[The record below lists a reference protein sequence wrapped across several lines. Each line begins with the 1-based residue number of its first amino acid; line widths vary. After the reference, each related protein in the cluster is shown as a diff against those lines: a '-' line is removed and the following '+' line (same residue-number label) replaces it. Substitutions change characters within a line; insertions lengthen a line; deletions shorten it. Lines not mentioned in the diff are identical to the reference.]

1 MNIKPGDI
9 VLLKDWEE
17 ISNDGVL
24 WIGLEEKTY
33 NELKQKLRKI
43 EGVIEDTYIIM
54 DDYGNRFYFTDE
66 AIKKVCRSISAPMG
80 YGIQM
85 EAYAQMIREM
95 SNPQKKETSNLFK
108 EFVKDIFRNGY
119 VAGTVNGLNWET
131 TFESFY
137 KIMVRNISE
146 KEK

>member
-24 WIGLEEKTY
+24 WLGLEEKTY

-43 EGVIEDTYIIM
+43 EGVIEGTYIIM

-66 AIKKVCRSISAPMG
+66 AIKKVCGAVLAPMG

-85 EAYAQMIREM
+85 EAYTQMIRGM
-95 SNPQKKETSNLFK
+95 SNPQKEETSNSFK
-108 EFVKDIFRNGY
+108 EFIKDIFRNGY
-119 VAGTVNGLNWET
+119 IAGTVNGLNWET
-131 TFESFY
+131 AFESFY
-137 KIMVRNISE
+137 KIMINNISE
-146 KEK
+146 KE

>member
-1 MNIKPGDI
+1 MNIKPGDF
-9 VLLKDWEE
+9 VLLKDWKE

-24 WIGLEEKTY
+24 WLGLEEKTY
-33 NELKQKLRKI
+33 NELKQKIRKI
-43 EGVIEDTYIIM
+43 EDVIEDTYIIM
-54 DDYGNRFYFTDE
+54 DDYGNRFYFTEE
-66 AIKKVCRSISAPMG
+66 AFKKIYDSISTPMG

-85 EAYAQMIREM
+85 EAYTQMIRGM
-95 SNPQKKETSNLFK
+95 SNPQKEETSNPFK

-131 TFESFY
+131 AFESFY
-137 KIMVRNISE
+137 KIMIKNVSE